1 MSSGQE
7 SDADKIR
14 RLEKELSSSKIQR
27 IEENEAWKAEETD
40 WNTEHK
46 KWKAKET
53 EWNTEHKKLLLEQ
66 EKLRGQIDE
75 LRSSSSRPPS
85 STGASVGAHPGFTLR
100 QHY

>member
-40 WNTEHK
+40 
-46 KWKAKET
+46 
-53 EWNTEHKKLLLEQ
+53 WNTEHKKLLLEQ